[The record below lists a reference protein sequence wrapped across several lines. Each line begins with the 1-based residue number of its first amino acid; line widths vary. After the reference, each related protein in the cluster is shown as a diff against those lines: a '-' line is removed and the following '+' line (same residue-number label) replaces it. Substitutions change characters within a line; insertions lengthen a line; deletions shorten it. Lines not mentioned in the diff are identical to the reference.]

1 MAKYRKNLKMII
13 LFLFPAFIVY
23 TIFEVIPVIGSFYF
37 SFQDW
42 PGIQGVPLKFV
53 GLKNFITLFTYKEF
67 IQSLKNVMVYVFLSV
82 LTQVPIGFLLALV
95 LSKLKRGVRFFKAA
109 FFIPMV
115 LPATATALL
124 WGFIFFPNE
133 LGVLNNFLRTIGLG
147 NLARTW
153 LVDDKVAL
161 GCILVVT
168 TWSSVGYYMII
179 GMAAIAGVPEDVIES
194 GIMDGAT
201 GLKNVFYI
209 MLPMIWESIKISVVM
224 VITGVLKIFDLIFIM
239 TPGGGPGG
247 ATQVPALMMY
257 NEAFKYN
264 HYGVGS
270 AISTVIFV
278 ISISFSLISLKLM
291 SRERVEY

>member
-53 GLKNFITLFTYKEF
+53 GMKNFITLFTYKEF